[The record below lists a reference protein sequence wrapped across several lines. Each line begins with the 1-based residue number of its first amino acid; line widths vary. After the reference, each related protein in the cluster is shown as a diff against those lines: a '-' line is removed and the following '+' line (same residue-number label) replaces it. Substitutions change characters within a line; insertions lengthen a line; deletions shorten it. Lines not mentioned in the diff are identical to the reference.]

1 MYNEEKL
8 VRIAKRENNNK
19 RKYLVVNALQGKHIP
34 VSPKESFD
42 MFDALAEIVSKSYNN
57 EKLLLVG
64 FAETATAI
72 GASLAVKLDTYYMQ
86 TTREIID
93 NVDYLFFTE
102 SHSHATEQKLVKND
116 IDKIINKIDRIVFIE
131 DEVTTGN
138 TILGIVNIIKKIY
151 GDSIRFSV
159 ASLLNGMDE
168 NSLDMYKKYVINV
181 HYLVKTN
188 HSAYTQISEGFAG
201 DGQNFICNDDSID
214 TDIAY
219 NSYDVFGD
227 YINARC
233 LTKGSEYLCACES
246 LVKQIQNKLPA
257 ITEQKV
263 LVIGTE
269 EFMYPAL
276 FVAKKLEED
285 NNTVKCHSTTRS
297 PITVSTEKKYP
308 LHIRYQLTSFYDDS
322 RTTFIYDLNNYD
334 KVIIITDSKNKS
346 SAGIN
351 SLINAVASCGNSD
364 ITIFRWC

>member
-1 MYNEEKL
+1 MYSEEKL

-34 VSPKESFD
+34 VSPQKAFD
-42 MFDALAEIVSKSYNN
+42 MFDALAEIVGKSYNN
-57 EKLLLVG
+57 ETQLLIG

-116 IDKIINKIDRIVFIE
+116 IDKILDKIDRIVFVE

-159 ASLLNGMDE
+159 ASLLNGMDK
-168 NSLDMYKKYVINV
+168 NSLDMYKEYDINV

-188 HSAYTQISEGFAG
+188 HDAYTQIAEGFAG
-201 DGQNFICNDDSID
+201 DGHSCICNADSTD
-214 TDIAY
+214 TAY
-219 NSYDVFGD
+219 NSYDIFGD

-233 LTKGSEYLCACES
+233 LTKGSEYLYACES
-246 LVKQIQNKLPA
+246 LVKQIEDKLPD

-276 FVAKKLEED
+276 FVAKKLEDD

-297 PITVSTEKKYP
+297 PITVSTEKNYP
-308 LHIRYQLTSFYDDS
+308 LHMRYQLASFYDDS

-351 SLINAVASCGNSD
+351 SLINAVASCGNND

>member
-34 VSPKESFD
+34 VSPKEAFD
-42 MFDALAEIVSKSYNN
+42 MFDALADTIEKGYAN

-72 GASLAVKLDTYYMQ
+72 GAAVAVKLDTYYMQ
-86 TTREIID
+86 TTREIIE

-116 IDKIINKIDRIVFIE
+116 IDKIINEVDRIVFVE

-151 GDSIRFSV
+151 GDDIKFSV

-168 NSLDMYKKYVINV
+168 DSLKVYQDYDINV

-188 HSAYTQISEGFAG
+188 HDAYTQIAEGFAG
-201 DGQNFICNDDSID
+201 NGKNCVC
-214 TDIAY
+214 DITSTEISYSLY
-219 NSYDVFGD
+219 NVTENYV
-227 YINARC
+227 NARC
-233 LTKGSEYLCACES
+233 LTKGSEYLCACEE
-246 LVKQIQNKLPA
+246 LVKHIKNELSTTTKQRL
-257 ITEQKV
+257 

-297 PITVSTEKKYP
+297 PITVSLEENYP
-308 LHIRYQLTSFYDDS
+308 VHRRYQLASLYDDN
-322 RTTFIYDLNNYD
+322 RTTFIYDLTNYD
-334 KVIIITDSKNKS
+334 KVIIVTDSKNKS
-346 SAGIN
+346 NVGIN
-351 SLINAVASCGNSD
+351 SLVNAVASCGNSD

>member
-1 MYNEEKL
+1 MYSEEKL

-34 VSPKESFD
+34 VSPKEAFD
-42 MFDALAEIVSKSYNN
+42 MFDALAEIVGNSYSN

-72 GASLAVKLDTYYMQ
+72 GSALAVKLDTYYMQ

-116 IDKIINKIDRIVFIE
+116 IDKIINEIDRIVFVE

-151 GDSIRFSV
+151 GDNVNFSV

-168 NSLDMYKKYVINV
+168 NSLAIYREYNINV

-188 HSAYTQISEGFAG
+188 HSLYTQIAEGFVG
-201 DGQNFICNDDSID
+201 DGQNCICDASS
-214 TDIAY
+214 TDIVY
-219 NSYDVFGD
+219 DSYDVLTD
-227 YINARC
+227 YVNARC
-233 LTKGSEYLCACES
+233 LTTGSEYLCACEG
-246 LVKQIQNKLPA
+246 LVKQIKDKLSA
-257 ITEQKV
+257 ITKQRI

-297 PITVSTEKKYP
+297 PITVSTEENYP
-308 LHIRYQLTSFYDDS
+308 LHMRYQLASLYDDS

-334 KVIIITDSKNKS
+334 KVIVITDSKNKS
-346 SAGIN
+346 SAGVN